1 MQDMRAVLA
10 SRGVVRNSF
19 ASLIGMKAQGTAAS
33 GQYMRAVLTQMGL
46 SAADA
51 QRLVGENPSYFAQ
64 MEVLTKRIYQ
74 DPRFF
79 VELYDTP
86 ANVDRQRA
94 AMRGINLSQQND
106 LLNVM
111 HRREMLLSV
120 LLELKLQ
127 NLDEKAAGN

>member
-1 MQDMRAVLA
+1 MQLWNVFQTF
-10 SRGVVRNSF
+10 GWCF
-19 ASLIGMKAQGTAAS
+19 HQ
-33 GQYMRAVLTQMGL
+33 
-46 SAADA
+46 DA

-79 VELYDTP
+79 AELYDKP
-86 ANVDRQRA
+86 ANVERQRA
-94 AMRGINLSQQND
+94 AMRGINLAQQND
-106 LLNVM
+106 LLGVL

-127 NLDEKAAGN
+127 NLDQKASGN